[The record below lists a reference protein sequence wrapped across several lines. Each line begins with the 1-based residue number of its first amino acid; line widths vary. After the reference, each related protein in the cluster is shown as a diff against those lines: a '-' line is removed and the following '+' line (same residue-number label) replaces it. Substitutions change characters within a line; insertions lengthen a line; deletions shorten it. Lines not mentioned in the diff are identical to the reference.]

1 MNASLPPKASAKLLA
16 LGDAEREAHDLLMAT
31 TRRLSELAHALPTS
45 SEATS
50 ANIEFEQSRLRA
62 KLGVQQTKH
71 AAIAQLNA
79 QIRRWLDQV
88 DSNVELEAVKRL
100 KPKLEKG
107 ESPSGGIAR
116 MRAEI
121 ASLKSERV
129 KVKLAAPTLAEM
141 KALASAHV
149 ASLAERGKPKL
160 TIETDKFDLRF
171 GNSESFTARR
181 VGVSEILAWLD
192 PDALAKRL
200 HADIDALPK
209 AANAMSAK
217 AKAERLAQISE
228 RLWTLECSEEGIVE
242 NSEEGEGPPIARRP
256 DASPAAVL
264 GVIRKR
270 KAQATAA

>member
-1 MNASLPPKASAKLLA
+1 MNASLPTKASAKLLA

-129 KVKLAAPTLAEM
+129 KTRLAPPTIAEM
-141 KALASAHV
+141 KASASACV

-209 AANAMSAK
+209 AANAMSAN

-228 RLWTLECSEEGIVE
+228 RLWTLECSEEGLIE
-242 NSEEGEGPPIARRP
+242 ASEEGEGPPIPRRS

-264 GVIRKR
+264 GITKKR